1 MNLAERLLHKFLE
14 ELRSQ
19 GHKPTMRMFI
29 HFNDTMPGA
38 HHCTSHREGD
48 LIIWRC
54 PLCPNYERRFN
65 WKTGEMKCVGNE
77 GGIVHV
83 GTSSEQS
90 NMEALT
96 MNMHNN

>member
-1 MNLAERLLHKFLE
+1 MKLFVVF
-14 ELRSQ
+14 Q
-19 GHKPTMRMFI
+19 VP
-29 HFNDTMPGA
+29 NDMV

-54 PLCPNYERRFN
+54 PLCPSYERRFN

-77 GGIVHV
+77 GGAVHV